1 MSSAL
6 GRKICLFSL
15 AALGILV
22 LSNCGKTSPTIIPTQ
37 EYALSFLALG
47 DSYTIGENVEL
58 NERWP
63 VLLVERLREQG
74 VSIADPVLI
83 ARTGWTTA
91 DLLRAIERTYHGN
104 KYDLVSLIIGVNDQY
119 QGLSIEDYRTHFK
132 QLLTLAISA
141 ADGKAQNVIVLSIPD
156 WSFTPFGERIERPK
170 VSEEIDAFNAVNRE
184 ESAAAWAQYFDITPT
199 TRPDVFDPLLFAEDG
214 LHPSPLMYSQW
225 VDLVL
230 PYVAGLFTNQK

>member
-6 GRKICLFSL
+6 GRQICLFSL
-15 AALGILV
+15 AALGFLV
-22 LSNCGKTSPTIIPTQ
+22 LSNCGKASPTIIPTQ

-74 VSIADPVLI
+74 ISIADPVII
-83 ARTGWTTA
+83 ASTGWTAA
-91 DLLRAIERTYHGN
+91 DLLRGIERSYAGS
-104 KYDLVSLIIGVNDQY
+104 KYDLVSLMIGVNDQY
-119 QGLSIEDYRTHFK
+119 QELSIKDYRTRFRE
-132 QLLTLAISA
+132 LLTFAISA
-141 ADGKAQNVIVLSIPD
+141 ADSKPKHVIVLSIPD

-214 LHPSPLMYSQW
+214 LHPSATMYSQW

-230 PYVAGLFTNQK
+230 PYVVALFASQP